1 MHLAVACQQT
11 HVTSGSAWGRS
22 RLSDNGAPVAAQRAA
37 ISLDGE
43 GDVVL
48 VLVTMPQRGADV
60 ALCVGAKQECL
71 RDDAPLMNLIDVN
84 GANDGTSYG
93 ASYGAVTFR
102 SEQAV
107 NLANGLEMHVVSR
120 QIPRQ
125 VIRSVRLQNKNPA
138 ANANGW
144 LSLGSGGQTGSYEET
159 FEFKGNTAKYRVSVQ
174 DDVQTGRYGML
185 VYLHGDGA
193 WDYEGFWRDSKAIA
207 FRHDLIAVHVQ
218 APTTGNAGRSWWIAG
233 DSNAE
238 YLNALLQERVLR
250 LYNIDR
256 SKVIFSGQSGGP
268 TFMTGTWMNRY
279 MQQFLG
285 GAVFMCGGML
295 YSNSGMEASSDWRH
309 YFKIRIETTTGD
321 FLNGGAQNARQRYE
335 RYGMDVR
342 LTTHGEGSHCKF
354 DENPATILDQ
364 RVAEILQAR

>member
-1 MHLAVACQQT
+1 MKSLPLAAVILVAAGCQQA
-11 HVTSGSAWGRS
+11 HVA
-22 RLSDNGAPVAAQRAA
+22 RLGDDGTRAGAQRAA
-37 ISLDGE
+37 ISLEGE
-43 GDVVL
+43 GDIVH

-60 ALCVGAKQECL
+60 ALCVGAKQECQ
-71 RDDAPLMNLIDVN
+71 RDDAPLVNLAYFAGV
-84 GANDGTSYG
+84 A
-93 ASYGAVTFR
+93 TFR
-102 SEQAV
+102 SEQPV

-120 QIPRQ
+120 EIPRQ
-125 VIRSVRLQNKNPA
+125 VIRSVRFQNKNA
-138 ANANGW
+138 ATNNNGW

-159 FEFKGNTAKYRVSVQ
+159 FEFNGSAAKYRVSVQ
-174 DDVQTGRYGML
+174 DDVQTGRYGMM

-193 WDYEGFWRDSKAIA
+193 WDYDGFWRDSKAIA

-233 DSNAE
+233 DRNAE

-250 LYNIDR
+250 LYNVDR

-295 YSNSGMEASSDWRH
+295 YSNTGMEASSDWRH

-321 FLNGGAQNARQRYE
+321 FLNSGAQSARQRYE

-342 LTTHGEGSHCKF
+342 LTTHGDGGHCQF
-354 DENPATILDQ
+354 NQSQASILDQ